1 MKYFFK
7 LLYIIFITGLT
18 FSCSEEGPHK
28 NNVLKFSAII
38 NNKSENPASASTA
51 QGRAL
56 FEYNKSMK
64 ELKYNINYQNIVP
77 TAVTINIDA
86 GAPRIVYGLTINPA
100 GNQALGT
107 ISNVTEGDQAA
118 LINGQMYVN
127 ITSTIYPAG
136 EIRGKIVLN
145 DSKY

>member
-1 MKYFFK
+1 MKCFFK
-7 LLYIIFITGLT
+7 LLCFIFITGLT

-28 NNVLKFSAII
+28 NNILKFSAVI
-38 NNKSENPASASTA
+38 NNKLENPASASTA

-56 FEYNKSMK
+56 FEYNKATQ

-77 TAVTINIDA
+77 TAVTINMD
-86 GAPRIVYGLTINPA
+86 GNAPRIVYSLTINPA

-127 ITSTIYPAG
+127 ITSAIYPAG
-136 EIRGKIVLN
+136 EIRGRIVLN
-145 DSKY
+145 GQKY